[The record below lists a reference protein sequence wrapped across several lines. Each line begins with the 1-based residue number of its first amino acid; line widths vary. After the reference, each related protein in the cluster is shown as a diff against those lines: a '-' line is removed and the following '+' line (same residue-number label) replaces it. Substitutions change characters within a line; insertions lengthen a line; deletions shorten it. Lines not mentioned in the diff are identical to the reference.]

1 MPLAQKVVNNLSYL
15 VTMEKDKLENLQGK
29 VGSSLGKQIADLEQ
43 VTKELQEDLK
53 TSTGSERDKNLA
65 LLTASQTLL
74 QQLKDAQI
82 NISRLINDRKY

>member
-1 MPLAQKVVNNLSYL
+1 MPLVRKVVNNLSYL